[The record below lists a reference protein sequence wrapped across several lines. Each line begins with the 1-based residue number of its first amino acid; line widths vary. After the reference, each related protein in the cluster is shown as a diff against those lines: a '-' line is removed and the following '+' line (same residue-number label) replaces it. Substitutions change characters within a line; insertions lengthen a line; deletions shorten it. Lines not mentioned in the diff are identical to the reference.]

1 MQSPHE
7 EANVASVRRGVCTL
21 CEWPGLV
28 VPFEGTAE
36 HVGAPTRGTVAK
48 IPQSVYAVRK

>member
-1 MQSPHE
+1 MWRPS
-7 EANVASVRRGVCTL
+7 AGLFVRYAS
-21 CEWPGLV
+21 GLV
-28 VPFEGTAE
+28 VPFQGTAE